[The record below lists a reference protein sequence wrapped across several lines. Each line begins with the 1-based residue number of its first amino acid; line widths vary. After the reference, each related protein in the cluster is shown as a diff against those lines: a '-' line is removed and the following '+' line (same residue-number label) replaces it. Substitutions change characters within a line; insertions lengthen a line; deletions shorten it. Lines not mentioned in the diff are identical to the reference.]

1 MSHEHEAAVDSGTDA
16 KKLSAV
22 GGFVGTVLGSRRGPV
37 SAVAGGVVGGTVGY
51 LAGATL
57 EGDAAG
63 TVVED
68 EPVSIDVADPDSTDD
83 NGVENEA
90 GDGDEAGDQIKDGAE
105 GNGEKGAV
113 DDGTGDE

>member
-1 MSHEHEAAVDSGTDA
+1 MSHEHESAVDSGTDA

-22 GGFVGTVLGSRRGPV
+22 GGFVGTVLGSRRGP
-37 SAVAGGVVGGTVGY
+37 AGAFAGGVVGGTVGY

-68 EPVSIDVADPDSTDD
+68 EPVSIDVADPDSTDSD
-83 NGVENEA
+83 DDGVENE
-90 GDGDEAGDQIKDGAE
+90 GGDEIKD
-105 GNGEKGAV
+105 
-113 DDGTGDE
+113 